1 MNENVFQSF
10 LIKEI
15 KKKFTGAIVLKT
27 DPTYI
32 QGFPDLL
39 VLYKD
44 YWVALE
50 VKKSK
55 GAHHQPNQD
64 FYVQKMNEMSMAK
77 FISPENYLDVLDK
90 MEEFFKHSYSFHC
103 N

>member
-15 KKKFTGAIVLKT
+15 KKRFKGAIVIKT

-32 QGFPDLL
+32 QGIPDLL

-44 YWVALE
+44 CWGAFE
-50 VKKSK
+50 VKKNAH
-55 GAHHQPNQD
+55 AHHQPNQD
-64 FYVQKMNEMSMAK
+64 FYISTMNQMSFAR
-77 FISPENYLDVLDK
+77 FISPENY
-90 MEEFFKHSYSFHC
+90 EEILKSFENFVSHSWNFHIK
-103 N
+103 